1 MDAKIDEIL
10 KIYGE
15 LTGGGDCFEVVS
27 DAKEGI
33 CLPLRDFFCFTT
45 GETGDGRGKVRA
57 ITSRGEIVLRS
68 GDTLPAIETRL
79 KGYPQFVRT
88 HSSYLVNTDS
98 VEKVTPI
105 SAGVH
110 ELSLRGVPGPAIP
123 VTAYYEERVK
133 AALRLESLDHVIPWN
148 EQMAA
153 VIKESLRKF
162 KKDIRFMTVDEL
174 RANFSNSLGEIIVR
188 QLMGN
193 IIWQAYNW
201 IQEGKIPHFEGNL
214 RSFWYSHIKPVLARL
229 GIDLKGQYKAL
240 SDTFVDYTASYRLFK
255 YKDFGFADDNEEY
268 RKIGKVNAN
277 VIVYAEKMGHWK
289 TLQILHE
296 QYGVTIIALGG
307 QPSQLSTEYFV
318 DELQKVLPLDGDFY
332 LFGVTDFDP
341 AGWIIAE
348 SFATQLGVQGM
359 RAIKNVIYGSD
370 PWCVKDMRPCHLIL
384 PVYFT
389 TDEIELNKYEVPNET
404 AEQQTKVKNWIA
416 KGGGID
422 GQPYGLE
429 ADAMDRVKLRAL
441 FYEKAKDVLKTVSAT
456 GRGKRL
462 LRYYGGVDRYK
473 P

>member
-10 KIYGE
+10 RIFGE

-45 GETGDGRGKVRA
+45 SDSGDVRGKVRA
-57 ITSRGEIVLRS
+57 FTSQGEVVLRS
-68 GDTLPAIETRL
+68 GDTLPAIEARL
-79 KGYPQFVRT
+79 QRYPQFVRT
-88 HSSYLVNTDS
+88 HSSYLVNADS

-105 SAGVH
+105 TAGVH
-110 ELSLRGVPGPAIP
+110 ELSLRGVPGQPIP

-133 AALRLESLDHVIPWN
+133 KAIGLESLDHVIPWN

-153 VIKESLRKF
+153 VIKENLRKF
-162 KKDIRFMTVDEL
+162 VKDIRFMTVGEL
-174 RANFSNSLGEIIVR
+174 RAGFSNSQGQIIVR

-201 IQEGKIPHFEGNL
+201 IREGKISHFEGNL

-229 GIDLKGQYKAL
+229 GIDLSGQYKAL
-240 SDTFVDYTASYRLFK
+240 SSTFVDYTASYRLFK

-268 RKIGKVNAN
+268 RRIGKVNSN
-277 VIVYAEKMGHWK
+277 VIVYAEKTGHWK

-318 DELQKVLPLDGDFY
+318 DELQKVASLKEDFY
-332 LFGVTDFDP
+332 IFGVTDFDP

-359 RAIKNVIYGSD
+359 TAIKNVIYGSD

-384 PVYFT
+384 PTYFS
-389 TDEIELNKYEVPNET
+389 TDEIELNKYAVPNET

-416 KGGGID
+416 KGGGIE

-429 ADAMDRVKLRAL
+429 ADAMDRAKLRAL
-441 FYEKAKDVLKTVSAT
+441 FYEKAKDVLKPVKPTGT
-456 GRGKRL
+456 GRRL
-462 LRYYGGVDRYK
+462 LRQYGGVDAY
-473 P
+473 